1 MKKMCNIQSIKF
13 PNLRTLLI
21 NFSILGLFLFQLNS
35 CANKGGAEGGTE
47 EGTGAKSQ
55 RFSKDLDTSYKDN
68 STEIESIT
76 RTFYKYE
83 DGSKSAKLSQVL
95 GDTSYAF
102 AITNGSDYSV
112 TIFYNKEI
120 KKFFEDLRTVAN
132 NPKKQLNYKFG
143 GLQEGSISLLG
154 EELNLFLPPVTA
166 TAKSVSLYIKKSEI
180 DSLESCYKRY
190 STEKTKK

>member
-1 MKKMCNIQSIKF
+1 MYILQSNKLSNF
-13 PNLRTLLI
+13 RTLLI
-21 NFSILGLFLFQLNS
+21 SLSILGLFLFQLTS
-35 CANKGGAEGGTE
+35 CENKGVKQVGKET
-47 EGTGAKSQ
+47 KSQ
-55 RFSKDLDTSYKDN
+55 RFSKELDTSYKDN

-83 DGSKSAKLSQVL
+83 DGSKSAKLSQVV

-143 GLQEGSISLLG
+143 ALQEGTISLIG
-154 EELNLFLPPVTA
+154 EELNLFLPPITA
-166 TAKSVSLYIKKSEI
+166 TAKPVSLYIKKSEI

-190 STEKTKK
+190 SIEKTKK

>member
-1 MKKMCNIQSIKF
+1 MKTMCNIQLNKSS
-13 PNLRTLLI
+13 
-21 NFSILGLFLFQLNS
+21 NFRILFISLSILGLFLFQLTS
-35 CANKGGAEGGTE
+35 CVNKVGAE
-47 EGTGAKSQ
+47 EGKEAKSQ

-83 DGSKSAKLSQVL
+83 DGSKSAKLSQVI

-190 STEKTKK
+190 SIEKTKK